1 MSATVEDLLKLLEEP
16 DESPVSSH
24 SVDGTK
30 IGDFIGSFN
39 ITAGVD
45 RLPNHVIWYTYKKV
59 YGGELS
65 KIEFFRQ
72 FKKEFIQVRTGKQR
86 SYMLDGRS
94 FDLSREGLI
103 EAEFFAESHKRNKS
117 GKEKK
122 RRKVSKS

>member
-16 DESPVSSH
+16 DESPVSSR
-24 SVDGTK
+24 SVDDSK
-30 IGDFIGSFN
+30 IGDFIDAFN

-59 YGGELS
+59 YGGKLS

-72 FKKEFIQVRTGKQR
+72 LKKEFIQVRTGKQR

-103 EAEFFAESHKRNKS
+103 EAEFFA
-117 GKEKK
+117 KEKK
-122 RRKVSKS
+122 

>member
-24 SVDGTK
+24 SVDHSK
-30 IGDFIGSFN
+30 IEDFIGSFN

-45 RLPNHVIWYTYKKV
+45 RLPNYVIWYTYKKV

-72 FKKEFIQVRTGKQR
+72 FKKLFIQVRTGKKR

-122 RRKVSKS
+122 R

>member
-24 SVDGTK
+24 SVDETK
-30 IGDFIGSFN
+30 IGDFIGSYF

-45 RLPNHVIWYTYKKV
+45 RVPTYVIYYTYKVK

-72 FKKEFIQVRTGKQR
+72 FKKKFEQKRTGKQR
-86 SYMLDGRS
+86 VYMLDGRS

-103 EAEFFAESHKRNKS
+103 EAEFFAESHKRKNS
-117 GKEKK
+117 GKKEKK
-122 RRKVSKS
+122 

>member
-24 SVDGTK
+24 SVDNSK
-30 IGDFIGSFN
+30 IGDFIGLFN

-45 RLPNHVIWYTYKKV
+45 RVDNSMLYYTYKKV

-72 FKKEFIQVRTGKQR
+72 FRKEFTQVRTGKKR
-86 SYMLDGRS
+86 SYMLDKRS
-94 FDLSREGLI
+94 FDYSREGLI
-103 EAEFFAESHKRNKS
+103 ESEFFAESHKRKNS
-117 GKEKK
+117 GKKEKK
-122 RRKVSKS
+122 

>member
-24 SVDGTK
+24 SVDGSK
-30 IGDFIGSFN
+30 IADFIGLFN

-45 RLPNHVIWYTYKKV
+45 RVDNSMLYYTYKKV

-72 FKKEFIQVRTGKQR
+72 FRKEFTQVRTGKKR
-86 SYMLDGRS
+86 SYMLDKRS
-94 FDLSREGLI
+94 FDYSREGLI
-103 EAEFFAESHKRNKS
+103 ESEFFAESHKRKNS
-117 GKEKK
+117 GKKEKK
-122 RRKVSKS
+122 